1 MRLATI
7 KTLQTNLVFCAFFI
21 PLQIVQLRLIQ
32 AMEITEY
39 RASLKGK
46 ILKASMEEFISK
58 GIRPVRMD
66 DIANSLAISKRT
78 LYEIYSNKEELL
90 LESTRLSEEEY
101 DRHISGYREDPRHN
115 VIDILIESYNYRIK
129 RLSGVNPMFFADMRK
144 YQSVVAYFEQVRAER
159 HARTIEF
166 FKKGVAEECFRSDV
180 NFDIFCRIANA
191 SMEFIMQNQM
201 YKEYDLK
208 YILDNVIMLY
218 VRGICTDKGL
228 RQLDSCLAERGA

>member
-1 MRLATI
+1 
-7 KTLQTNLVFCAFFI
+7 
-21 PLQIVQLRLIQ
+21 
-32 AMEITEY
+32 MEITEY

-101 DRHISGYREDPRHN
+101 DRHISGYREDPQNN

-191 SMEFIMQNQM
+191 SMEYIMQNQM

-228 RQLDSCLAERGA
+228 RQLDSCLAERSM

>member
-1 MRLATI
+1 
-7 KTLQTNLVFCAFFI
+7 
-21 PLQIVQLRLIQ
+21 
-32 AMEITEY
+32 MEITEY

-46 ILKASMEEFISK
+46 ILKAAMEEFVSK

-90 LESTRLSEEEY
+90 LESTRMSEEEY
-101 DRHISGYREDPRHN
+101 DCHIREYRENPQHN

-144 YQSVVAYFEQVRAER
+144 YQSVIAYFEQVRTER
-159 HARTIEF
+159 HVRTIEF
-166 FKKGVAEECFRSDV
+166 FKRGVEEECFRSDV

-191 SMEFIMQNQM
+191 SMEYIMQNQM

-228 RQLDSCLAERGA
+228 RQLDDCLKERSM

>member
-1 MRLATI
+1 
-7 KTLQTNLVFCAFFI
+7 
-21 PLQIVQLRLIQ
+21 
-32 AMEITEY
+32 MEITEY

-90 LESTRLSEEEY
+90 LESTRMSEEEY
-101 DRHISGYREDPRHN
+101 DSHISAYKEDPKHN

-129 RLSGVNPMFFADMRK
+129 RLSGVNPMFFSDMRK
-144 YQSVVAYFEQVRAER
+144 YQSVVAYFEQIRKER
-159 HARTIEF
+159 HARTIDF
-166 FKKGVAEECFRSDV
+166 FKQGVVEGCFRPDV
-180 NFDIFCRIANA
+180 NFDIFCRIGNA
-191 SMEFIMQNQM
+191 SMEYIMQNQM

-208 YILDNVIMLY
+208 YILDNVIMLF
-218 VRGICTDKGL
+218 VRGICTEKGL
-228 RQLDSCLAERGA
+228 EQLDACIAENKI

>member
-1 MRLATI
+1 
-7 KTLQTNLVFCAFFI
+7 
-21 PLQIVQLRLIQ
+21 
-32 AMEITEY
+32 MEITEY

-90 LESTRLSEEEY
+90 LESTRMNEEEY
-101 DRHISGYREDPRHN
+101 DNHMRAYKEDPNHN

-129 RLSGVNPMFFADMRK
+129 RLAGVNPMFFSDMRK
-144 YQSVVAYFEQVRAER
+144 YQSVVAYYEELKKER
-159 HARTIEF
+159 HAHTVEF
-166 FKKGVAEECFRSDV
+166 FQKGVQEECFRTDV
-180 NFDIFCRIANA
+180 NFDIFCRIGNA
-191 SMEFIMQNQM
+191 SMEYIMQNQM

-218 VRGICTDKGL
+218 IRGICTEKGV
-228 RQLDSCLAERGA
+228 RQLDSCIAERM